1 MVASTVAQTVKNLP
15 AKNLPAMQET
25 QVRSQDWEDP
35 LEKGMTTPSSILE
48 NSMDCVVH
56 GVAKSRTRLSDF
68 HFHAKEIRGK
78 CEQYA

>member
-35 LEKGMTTPSSILE
+35 LEKGMTTPSSILMWRIPWTE
-48 NSMDCVVH
+48 EPGRLQSMGSQRVRYD
-56 GVAKSRTRLSDF
+56 
-68 HFHAKEIRGK
+68 
-78 CEQYA
+78 